1 MNNRPLESAEFVHIP
16 SEEDMHKNRAEY
28 SCMVKKARELS
39 MKRIVGYARVSTR
52 EQAVDCQA
60 LEQQKARLN
69 AAGAQKLFTDVE
81 SGRKDDRK
89 DLKKLMNAVKAKQVD
104 EVIITRLDR
113 LARSLIKLR
122 ECVDIFIESGVN
134 LRVLDQQIDLNTSQ
148 GKLLVNV
155 LGALAEW
162 EVDMLSERVK
172 HGKQHRR
179 NQKLACDS
187 YPWPY
192 QVVNGRYQL
201 ENQPFLCLIEERPDN
216 YRELYDEQ
224 SIEKLP
230 SLTTKQIAL
239 DCINFFF
246 QEQGLSRTVKAIF
259 RKYGIAKTS
268 AKKNG
273 VDRILHWTPTGF
285 KRWITNPVLCGHTVY
300 HKRVTNAKGK
310 RKPND
315 PKDWQIERNTHP
327 EHCLLT
333 DEQALEIEQILKF
346 STKIGYPSFN
356 NDPEQPGTYR
366 EFSYQKGLVFC
377 PECGQKCISKSA
389 SDKKGGHHYYFACR
403 YAGMGC
409 GNLKSTRREKI
420 EAALIQ
426 TLVQRSI
433 TIAQGSDQQQPIVP
447 EKSEKLQKLEER
459 LAALEKIPDFDP
471 DLEKIKAKTRQL
483 IAEEL
488 NPFASDSVANKTVSE
503 LIVAGNNLAI
513 WHSLSNDEKV
523 LIYHKLVRR
532 ITIRNGGV
540 ESVILNV

>member
-1 MNNRPLESAEFVHIP
+1 
-16 SEEDMHKNRAEY
+16 
-28 SCMVKKARELS
+28 

-52 EQAVDCQA
+52 EQAVDSQA
-60 LEQQKARLN
+60 LEQQKARLI
-69 AAGAQKLFTDVE
+69 AAGAQELFVDVE
-81 SGRKDDRK
+81 SGRKNDRRA
-89 DLKKLMNAVKAKQVD
+89 LKQLMNLVNNQQVD

-113 LARSLIKLR
+113 KARSLVKLR
-122 ECVDIFIESGVN
+122 ECVDIYKESGVN

-179 NQKLACDS
+179 NQKLACES

-192 QVVNGRYQL
+192 QVVNGKYQL
-201 ENQPFLCLIEERPDN
+201 ENRRFLCLIEERPDN
-216 YRELYDEQ
+216 YQELYDEQ
-224 SIEKLP
+224 SLEKLP
-230 SLTTKQIAL
+230 GLTTKQIAL

-259 RKYGIAKTS
+259 RKYGIMKTK

-273 VDRILHWTPTGF
+273 ADGILHWTPTGF
-285 KRWITNPVLCGHTVY
+285 KRWLTNPVLCGHTVY

-310 RKPND
+310 RKPNE
-315 PKDWQIERNTHP
+315 PKNWQIERNTHP

-346 STKIGYPSFN
+346 STKLGYRCFN
-356 NDPEQPGTYR
+356 SDPNQPGTYR

-377 PECGQKCISKSA
+377 PDCGHKCIPKSA
-389 SDKKGGHHYYFACR
+389 KCRRKGEHHYYFACR

-426 TLVQRSI
+426 ALVQRSAA
-433 TIAQGSDQQQPIVP
+433 IAQGSDQQQPVIP

-471 DLEKIKAKTRQL
+471 DLENLKAKTRQL
-483 IAEEL
+483 ITEEL
-488 NPFASDSVANKTVSE
+488 NPFSSDSLANKTSEE

-513 WHSLSNDEKV
+513 WYSLSNDEKV
-523 LIYHKLVRR
+523 PIYHKLVRR